1 MATDHNEPKQ
11 TPLENLGY
19 ATDEPSPRVAAVTA
33 AFILGFLV
41 IAALVVSA
49 FLTVPGI
56 MPDIPH
62 PTTPF
67 ARQHPPAGVAIVQNA
82 ITNTTDI
89 RDLRQ
94 HEDAVLATYGKSDGG
109 PQGQTYRLP
118 IDDALNIVASQGSL
132 GPTENWLANSSK
144 EVPGDLSKTTSG
156 PNAGGGPTGIPAQTT
171 PNSPATQPATESVP
185 TASSPAQAAGAA
197 QAPVSQG
204 AKANSTKSASKLP
217 KGKATKAGAPHLQKP
232 GGAG

>member
-1 MATDHNEPKQ
+1 MATEHNEPTK

-19 ATDEPSPRVAAVTA
+19 ATDEPSPRVAAITA

-41 IAALVVSA
+41 VAAIVVSA
-49 FLTVPGI
+49 FLAVPGI

-82 ITNTTDI
+82 ITATTDI

-94 HEDAVLATYGKSDGG
+94 HEDAVLATYGKSDSG
-109 PQGQTYRLP
+109 PQGPTYRLP
-118 IDDALNIVASQGSL
+118 IADALDIVASQGSL
-132 GPTENWLANSSK
+132 SSTESWLANSSN
-144 EVPGDLSKTTSG
+144 EVPGDLSKTSAG
-156 PNAGGGPTGIPAQTT
+156 PNAGGNSAQAPPLQAAPAVSTAPASGPSVAGVSATATPANGAKLKTDKPKASAPT
-171 PNSPATQPATESVP
+171 SAKGKTQPAG
-185 TASSPAQAAGAA
+185 GAHLH
-197 QAPVSQG
+197 
-204 AKANSTKSASKLP
+204 KA
-217 KGKATKAGAPHLQKP
+217 